1 MRETRDKCWWGAG
14 CVNYASPVL
23 RGCGNS
29 MEMVQ
34 ADRKPTAET
43 LGHNEIG
50 CLLKLKNPIYSP
62 EVGLARLLEWM
73 ITRPGSV
80 IEDVIP
86 LTRDSMH
93 IATTLLGWRTFT

>member
-1 MRETRDKCWWGAG
+1 MRETEDKCWWRVG
-14 CVNYASPVL
+14 CVNYAGPVL

-62 EVGLARLLEWM
+62 QAGPARGLDVGDQ
-73 ITRPGSV
+73 PS
-80 IEDVIP
+80 
-86 LTRDSMH
+86 
-93 IATTLLGWRTFT
+93 

>member
-34 ADRKPTAET
+34 ADRIPTAET

-62 EVGLARLLEWM
+62 EGGTKRSTEAADLGGFGMENLIPPLGCRRRYPAS
-73 ITRPGSV
+73 TRCKT
-80 IEDVIP
+80 
-86 LTRDSMH
+86 LT
-93 IATTLLGWRTFT
+93 T

>member
-62 EVGLARLLEWM
+62 EAGLARGLENGRS
-73 ITRPGSV
+73 TVPAR
-80 IEDVIP
+80 
-86 LTRDSMH
+86 
-93 IATTLLGWRTFT
+93 

>member
-43 LGHNEIG
+43 LGHDEIG

-62 EVGLARLLEWM
+62 EASLARLLEM
-73 ITRPGSV
+73 DDHPSRFGDHGRYPAQPI
-80 IEDVIP
+80 
-86 LTRDSMH
+86 
-93 IATTLLGWRTFT
+93 